1 MADKNQKENIL
12 TQEIDLGGVSLG
24 QKVIFAKNMAVMIK
38 SGLLINEALG
48 IIADSMSGK
57 FRKVI
62 NNIKKSVEAGRSLSE
77 SLKQYPNIFSRIFI
91 NVVYAGEMSGSLDE
105 NLEHVAEQLRKE
117 KELAGKIKG
126 AMFYPTVVLIAVFV
140 MGVGISFFVLPQ
152 ITPLFEGLNIELPI
166 TTRGLIWFSKL
177 VQNRGLE
184 LFVDLVLFMAAFIWL
199 IRQKFS
205 RPVTN
210 WLMLRLPV
218 ASSVVTNSNIARFCR
233 TLGTLLKSGLPI
245 DEAIAITR
253 DSASNYYYYLAI
265 DEVSKR
271 LGSGS
276 SLFSLLTK
284 HEKYFPKL
292 VTQMIKVGEESGRLE
307 ETLFYLAG
315 YYEEEVDNDTKTLS
329 TTIEPILLIFVGL
342 IVGFLALSIITPIYS
357 ITGNI
362 EK

>member
-1 MADKNQKENIL
+1 MIKKKQKESLLVQDISF
-12 TQEIDLGGVSLG
+12 GGVSLS

-38 SGLLINEALG
+38 SGLSINESLG

-57 FRKVI
+57 FKKII

-77 SLKQYPNIFSRIFI
+77 NLRQYPNVFSQIFV

-126 AMFYPTVVLIAVFV
+126 AMFYPTIVLIAVFV
-140 MGVGISFFVLPQ
+140 MGIGISFFVLPK

-177 VQNRGLE
+177 VQSRGLE
-184 LFVDLVLFMAAFIWL
+184 LFIYLILSVMAFFWL
-199 IRQKFS
+199 IKQKFS
-205 RPVTN
+205 RPVID
-210 WLMLRLPV
+210 WLALHLPV
-218 ASSVVTNSNIARFCR
+218 AAPIVSNTNIARFCR

-245 DEAIAITR
+245 DEAIMITR
-253 DSASNYYYYLAI
+253 DSASNYYYYCAI

-271 LGSGS
+271 LSSGS
-276 SLFSLLTK
+276 SLFSLLMK
-284 HEKYFPKL
+284 QEKYFPKL

-315 YYEEEVDNDTKTLS
+315 YFEEEVDNNTKTLS